1 VSVGD
6 AVAGARG
13 RRGTRPARLR
23 ERAGR
28 LSDRAIA
35 VLDTAHGGWIT
46 FGAVGAVSLALALW
60 LTRNTTF
67 WLDETYFFTGNRGYD
82 LQYLLTPHNG
92 QLILGPRFVYATVF
106 KLFGP
111 DYAVFRVIEAVG
123 VVAVAALVHALA
135 RRRIRGALALAP
147 AILMLFFGSVGS
159 VTLAPLGM
167 INVYCV
173 AAGLAAMLLLG
184 RRGRFAD
191 PLAAFLI
198 AVSISFWSPGL
209 AFAIGALVLILRDPG
224 WRGRLWVIAVPL
236 GLYVLWWVTQPGLAG
251 PLYGT
256 LELKLANVLVIPA
269 FSVDSTGWIAS
280 AVTGLDYGFGQPPP
294 AFSGAVPD
302 NLWGPILASV
312 AIAAIAV
319 ALRRLRRSSW
329 PWPWLAVLLVLWAS
343 TALATSPLRTP
354 GTSRYVYVGAA
365 AALVLV
371 AEVAGRF
378 AFRARIVG
386 ATYAVLLLALA
397 ANIAMLRDT
406 GTYLRA
412 QAVGIRADL
421 AAVELARGHVSPDFV
436 PTVGAISTTILGPA
450 VTAGPYLAAV
460 DRNNGSFAYT
470 LPELRAA
477 PESDREDADQIL
489 AQAFRLH
496 LVPARAPAR
505 GPGCRR
511 ASPAVGGAIFPL
523 PPGGARLRASG
534 SQPASVALRRFG
546 DAFAAEVG
554 RMAPGRSYSLAIP
567 RDVAPDRW
575 SAQVTASG
583 PVVVCPL

>member
-1 VSVGD
+1 MAVVS
-6 AVAGARG
+6 A
-13 RRGTRPARLR
+13 
-23 ERAGR
+23 
-28 LSDRAIA
+28 
-35 VLDTAHGGWIT
+35 
-46 FGAVGAVSLALALW
+46 ALALW

-67 WLDETYFFTGNRGYD
+67 WLDETYFFAGNRGYN

-111 DYAVFRVIEAVG
+111 DYAVFRVIEVVG
-123 VVAVAALVHALA
+123 VVAVAALIHALA
-135 RRRIRGALALAP
+135 RRRIRGALALPP

-173 AAGLAAMLLLG
+173 AAGLAAMLVLEL
-184 RRGRFAD
+184 RGRFAD

-209 AFAIGALVLILRDPG
+209 AFAFGALVLILRDPG
-224 WRGRLWVIAVPL
+224 WSGRLWVFGVPL
-236 GLYVLWWVTQPGLAG
+236 GLYALWWVTQPGFEG
-251 PLYGT
+251 PLYGS
-256 LELKLANVLVIPA
+256 LDVKVANVLLIPS

-280 AVTGLDYGFGQPPP
+280 AVTGLDYGFNQPAP
-294 AFSGAVPD
+294 ALSGAVPD

-312 AIAAIAV
+312 AIAAIVV
-319 ALRRLRRSSW
+319 ALRRLRRSTW
-329 PWPWLAVLLVLWAS
+329 PWPWLATLVALWAS
-343 TALATSPLRTP
+343 TGLATSPFRTP

-365 AALVLV
+365 AALVFV

-378 AFRARIVG
+378 TFRARTVV
-386 ATYAVLLLALA
+386 ATYAVLVLALA

-406 GTYLRA
+406 STYLRA
-412 QAVGIRADL
+412 QAVGVRADL
-421 AAVELARGHVSPDFV
+421 AAVELARGHVAPNFV
-436 PTVGAISTTILGPA
+436 PTVGVISSTILAPA
-450 VTAGPYLAAV
+450 VAAGTYLSAV
-460 DRNNGSFAYT
+460 DRNGGSFADT
-470 LPELRAA
+470 LAELRAA

-496 LVPARAPAR
+496 LARSRAAAR
-505 GPGCRR
+505 GGGCST
-511 ASPAVGGAIFPL
+511 AHGAAGGSIFPV

-534 SQPASVALRRFG
+534 SRPATVTLRRFG
-546 DAFAAEVG
+546 DAFTAEVG

-575 SAQVTASG
+575 WARVSASG
-583 PVVVCPL
+583 PVVACPL

>member
-1 VSVGD
+1 MSVGD
-6 AVAGARG
+6 AVAGARR
-13 RRGTRPARLR
+13 RRGARSAGLR
-23 ERAGR
+23 ERTGR
-28 LSDRAIA
+28 LRDRAIA
-35 VLDTAHGGWIT
+35 VLDTEHGGWIM
-46 FGAVGAVSLALALW
+46 FGAVAAVSVALALW

-82 LQYLLTPHNG
+82 LQYLLTSHNG
-92 QLILGPRFVYATVF
+92 QLILGPRFVYATIF

-111 DYAVFRVIEAVG
+111 DYGVFRVIEAFG

-135 RRRIRGALALAP
+135 RRRIRGALALPP

-173 AAGLAAMLLLG
+173 AAGLAAMLLLE

-191 PLAAFLI
+191 PLAVFLI

-224 WRGRLWVIAVPL
+224 WRSRLWVVAVPL
-236 GLYVLWWVTQPGLAG
+236 GLYVLWWVTQPGLEG

-256 LELKLANVLVIPA
+256 LELQLANVLVIPA

-280 AVTGLDYGFGQPPP
+280 AVTGLDYGFGQPAP

-302 NLWGPILASV
+302 NLWGPIIASV
-312 AIAAIAV
+312 AIAAIVV
-319 ALRRLRRSSW
+319 ALRRLQRSSW
-329 PWPWLAVLLVLWAS
+329 PWPWLAVLLALWAS

-378 AFRARIVG
+378 AFRARTVA
-386 ATYAVLLLALA
+386 ATFAVLLLALA

-421 AAVELARGHVSPDFV
+421 AAVELAGRHVAPNFL

-460 DRNNGSFAYT
+460 DRNGGSFADT

-477 PESDREDADQIL
+477 PESAREEADQIL
-489 AQAFRLH
+489 AQALRLH
-496 LVPARAPAR
+496 LAPTGGAAH
-505 GPGCRR
+505 GPGCSTAR
-511 ASPAVGGAIFPL
+511 PAAGGATFPL
-523 PPGGARLRASG
+523 PPGGVRLRASG
-534 SQPASVALRRFG
+534 AHPASVELRRFG
-546 DAFAAEVG
+546 DAFTADVG
-554 RMAPGRSYSLAIP
+554 RMAPGRTYSLAIP

-575 SAQVTASG
+575 WAQVTASG
-583 PVVVCPL
+583 SVVVCPL